1 MLLTSSP
8 WLHERSRTSVQEYL
22 KHDDLIL
29 VPIGAT
35 EQHGRHTPLMVD
47 TGWAIAVAEG
57 AALATGTLVAPP
69 QHVGWSPHHLAYCGA
84 LTFRPETLISVMV
97 DIGESLIHHGFRKIV
112 FVNGNRIANL
122 PPMEIAAAKL
132 RFSTGA
138 YVSVVDAG
146 LIARREVGEICQAG
160 ENGHGGD
167 SETSFML
174 HWRPDLVDMSQA
186 APGKPHQT
194 GGSFPT
200 NPMPYQPPFDQNV
213 ISVRITAE
221 EMLRGH
227 ESGISGDATVADA
240 DKGRRVLEAIVRNT
254 ARHIEEARRL
264 KPEVRRPPIR
274 SDRRRRHRG
283 ALDAVAR
290 ERVGDE
296 AAGLHAL
303 DEISQVALGL
313 GRIALGAAHGLADHH
328 EAARQQA
335 QPGMAGRVGL
345 ELLRTPAATSSF
357 CSRKVSTTAGEVGA
371 RTISAA
377 FSSRVR
383 YRS

>member
-1 MLLTSSP
+1 M
-8 WLHERSRTSVQEYL
+8 
-22 KHDDLIL
+22 
-29 VPIGAT
+29 
-35 EQHGRHTPLMVD
+35 
-47 TGWAIAVAEG
+47 
-57 AALATGTLVAPP
+57 
-69 QHVGWSPHHLAYCGA
+69 GWSPHHLAYCGA

-97 DIGESLIHHGFRKIV
+97 DIGESLIHHGFRRSCSSTATASPTCRH
-112 FVNGNRIANL
+112 GDRRRQ
-122 PPMEIAAAKL
+122 AAL
-132 RFSTGA
+132 STGA

-240 DKGRRVLEAIVRNT
+240 DKAGACWKPSCAIRPGT
-254 ARHIEEARRL
+254 S
-264 KPEVRRPPIR
+264 RRP
-274 SDRRRRHRG
+274 
-283 ALDAVAR
+283 DA
-290 ERVGDE
+290 
-296 AAGLHAL
+296 
-303 DEISQVALGL
+303 
-313 GRIALGAAHGLADHH
+313 
-328 EAARQQA
+328 
-335 QPGMAGRVGL
+335 
-345 ELLRTPAATSSF
+345 
-357 CSRKVSTTAGEVGA
+357 
-371 RTISAA
+371 
-377 FSSRVR
+377 
-383 YRS
+383 

>member
-8 WLHERSRTSVQEYL
+8 WLHERSWTSVQEYL

-174 HWRPDLVDMSQA
+174 HWRYGPGGHVAGRSGQA
-186 APGKPHQT
+186 ASDGRIVP
-194 GGSFPT
+194 
-200 NPMPYQPPFDQNV
+200 DQ
-213 ISVRITAE
+213 SHALSAAVRPERDLGAHHR
-221 EMLRGH
+221 RG
-227 ESGISGDATVADA
+227 
-240 DKGRRVLEAIVRNT
+240 N
-254 ARHIEEARRL
+254 
-264 KPEVRRPPIR
+264 
-274 SDRRRRHRG
+274 
-283 ALDAVAR
+283 
-290 ERVGDE
+290 
-296 AAGLHAL
+296 AAGA
-303 DEISQVALGL
+303 
-313 GRIALGAAHGLADHH
+313 
-328 EAARQQA
+328 
-335 QPGMAGRVGL
+335 
-345 ELLRTPAATSSF
+345 
-357 CSRKVSTTAGEVGA
+357 
-371 RTISAA
+371 
-377 FSSRVR
+377 
-383 YRS
+383 

>member
-8 WLHERSRTSVQEYL
+8 WLHERSWTSVQEYL

-97 DIGESLIHHGFRKIV
+97 DIGESLIHHGFKKIV

-264 KPEVRRPPIR
+264 KPEVRRPPIP
-274 SDRRRRHRG
+274 
-283 ALDAVAR
+283 
-290 ERVGDE
+290 
-296 AAGLHAL
+296 
-303 DEISQVALGL
+303 I
-313 GRIALGAAHGLADHH
+313 
-328 EAARQQA
+328 
-335 QPGMAGRVGL
+335 
-345 ELLRTPAATSSF
+345 
-357 CSRKVSTTAGEVGA
+357 
-371 RTISAA
+371 
-377 FSSRVR
+377 
-383 YRS
+383 

>member
-1 MLLTSSP
+1 MRPAASDGTPRRLSAVHPLSRENHHALDLQP
-8 WLHERSRTSVQEYL
+8 LAARSRTSVQEYL

-186 APGKPHQT
+186 APGKPH
-194 GGSFPT
+194 
-200 NPMPYQPPFDQNV
+200 
-213 ISVRITAE
+213 
-221 EMLRGH
+221 
-227 ESGISGDATVADA
+227 
-240 DKGRRVLEAIVRNT
+240 
-254 ARHIEEARRL
+254 
-264 KPEVRRPPIR
+264 
-274 SDRRRRHRG
+274 RRRIVPDQSHALSAAVRPERDLGAHHRRG
-283 ALDAVAR
+283 N
-290 ERVGDE
+290 
-296 AAGLHAL
+296 AAGA
-303 DEISQVALGL
+303 
-313 GRIALGAAHGLADHH
+313 
-328 EAARQQA
+328 
-335 QPGMAGRVGL
+335 
-345 ELLRTPAATSSF
+345 
-357 CSRKVSTTAGEVGA
+357 
-371 RTISAA
+371 
-377 FSSRVR
+377 
-383 YRS
+383 

>member
-1 MLLTSSP
+1 
-8 WLHERSRTSVQEYL
+8 
-22 KHDDLIL
+22 
-29 VPIGAT
+29 
-35 EQHGRHTPLMVD
+35 MVD

-122 PPMEIAAAKL
+122 PPMEIAAAASL
-132 RFSTGA
+132 FH
-138 YVSVVDAG
+138 
-146 LIARREVGEICQAG
+146 RRLCVRGRRRPDRAPG
-160 ENGHGGD
+160 SRRDLPGRENGHGGD

-221 EMLRGH
+221 EMLRGMNRA
-227 ESGISGDATVADA
+227 SAATPPWPTRTRAGA
-240 DKGRRVLEAIVRNT
+240 CWRPSCATPPG
-254 ARHIEEARRL
+254 IEEARRL
-264 KPEVRRPPIR
+264 KPEVRRPPIP
-274 SDRRRRHRG
+274 
-283 ALDAVAR
+283 
-290 ERVGDE
+290 
-296 AAGLHAL
+296 
-303 DEISQVALGL
+303 I
-313 GRIALGAAHGLADHH
+313 
-328 EAARQQA
+328 
-335 QPGMAGRVGL
+335 
-345 ELLRTPAATSSF
+345 
-357 CSRKVSTTAGEVGA
+357 
-371 RTISAA
+371 
-377 FSSRVR
+377 
-383 YRS
+383 

>member
-221 EMLRGH
+221 EMLRGMNRA
-227 ESGISGDATVADA
+227 SAATPPWPTRTRAGA
-240 DKGRRVLEAIVRNT
+240 CWRPSCATPPGT
-254 ARHIEEARRL
+254 S
-264 KPEVRRPPIR
+264 RRP
-274 SDRRRRHRG
+274 G
-283 ALDAVAR
+283 A
-290 ERVGDE
+290 
-296 AAGLHAL
+296 
-303 DEISQVALGL
+303 
-313 GRIALGAAHGLADHH
+313 
-328 EAARQQA
+328 
-335 QPGMAGRVGL
+335 
-345 ELLRTPAATSSF
+345 
-357 CSRKVSTTAGEVGA
+357 
-371 RTISAA
+371 
-377 FSSRVR
+377 
-383 YRS
+383 

>member
-1 MLLTSSP
+1 VTPRRLAYPQFIPYPARIIMLLTSSP
-8 WLHERSRTSVQEYL
+8 WLHERSWTSVQEYL

-97 DIGESLIHHGFRKIV
+97 DIGESLIHHGFKKIV

-138 YVSVVDAG
+138 YVSVIDAG

-264 KPEVRRPPIR
+264 KPEVRRPPIP
-274 SDRRRRHRG
+274 
-283 ALDAVAR
+283 
-290 ERVGDE
+290 
-296 AAGLHAL
+296 
-303 DEISQVALGL
+303 I
-313 GRIALGAAHGLADHH
+313 
-328 EAARQQA
+328 
-335 QPGMAGRVGL
+335 
-345 ELLRTPAATSSF
+345 
-357 CSRKVSTTAGEVGA
+357 
-371 RTISAA
+371 
-377 FSSRVR
+377 
-383 YRS
+383 

>member
-1 MLLTSSP
+1 
-8 WLHERSRTSVQEYL
+8 
-22 KHDDLIL
+22 
-29 VPIGAT
+29 
-35 EQHGRHTPLMVD
+35 MVD

-146 LIARREVGEICQAG
+146 LIARREVGEICQPGKTAMAATARPRSCCTGGRTGGHVAG
-160 ENGHGGD
+160 RSG
-167 SETSFML
+167 
-174 HWRPDLVDMSQA
+174 QA
-186 APGKPHQT
+186 ASDGRIVP
-194 GGSFPT
+194 
-200 NPMPYQPPFDQNV
+200 DQ
-213 ISVRITAE
+213 SHALSAAVRPERDLGAHH
-221 EMLRGH
+221 RRGNAAGH

-264 KPEVRRPPIR
+264 KPEVRRPPIP
-274 SDRRRRHRG
+274 
-283 ALDAVAR
+283 
-290 ERVGDE
+290 
-296 AAGLHAL
+296 
-303 DEISQVALGL
+303 I
-313 GRIALGAAHGLADHH
+313 
-328 EAARQQA
+328 
-335 QPGMAGRVGL
+335 
-345 ELLRTPAATSSF
+345 
-357 CSRKVSTTAGEVGA
+357 
-371 RTISAA
+371 
-377 FSSRVR
+377 
-383 YRS
+383 